1 MKTDY
6 AKLTYVLLPPVLA
19 CMVSVSLLQFSY
31 LAFHVVA
38 ELFAII
44 IGFTVLIVGLAARS
58 FNQNHYIL
66 FTALVMAWVS
76 GIDLTHTL
84 MYEGM
89 KLFPAENPTIPSQL
103 WLLAR
108 SIQAVGL
115 AMAPIYLFRPFKI
128 WKACLALSAV
138 TAVAALTLVE
148 GWFPVTYVAGVGLTP
163 FKVYTEYVI
172 ILVFLVAGLLL
183 YLNKSRLS
191 RSVWI
196 RLMAMIVFSIAS
208 EFAFTRYV
216 SAYGQANM
224 VGHLLKILA
233 YWALYLALIDNS
245 LNRPFDMLAK
255 TVSSYDA
262 LPFAIITVGPEHRIL
277 QANATATQWAGA
289 SREYLIDKDSHALF
303 HDVHLPAD
311 HCPVCTHQAGPNTT
325 QVFEIPVKHGA
336 RRLECSATQVKNA
349 DGQFVQI
356 QILREM
362 PSATA

>member
-6 AKLTYVLLPPVLA
+6 AKLTYILLPPVLA

-38 ELFAII
+38 ELFSII
-44 IGFTVLIVGLAARS
+44 IGFTVLIVGLAARN

-76 GIDLTHTL
+76 GIDLTHAL
-84 MYEGM
+84 LYEGM

-108 SIQAVGL
+108 SIQAVGM
-115 AMAPIYLFRPFKI
+115 AMAPMYLFRPFKI

-138 TAVAALTLVE
+138 TAVAAMSLVQ
-148 GWFPVTYVAGVGLTP
+148 GWFPVTYVAGVGLTL

-172 ILVFLVAGLLL
+172 IAVFLVAALLL

-196 RLMAMIVFSIAS
+196 SLLVMIVLSIAS
-208 EFAFTRYV
+208 EFAFTRYA

-224 VGHLLKILA
+224 VGHLLKIMA
-233 YWALYLALIDNS
+233 FWALYLALIDNS
-245 LNRPFDMLAK
+245 LNRPFDTLAK

-262 LPFAIITVGPEHRIL
+262 LPFAIITVGPERRIL
-277 QANATATQWAGA
+277 QANTTATQWAGA
-289 SREYLIDKDSHALF
+289 NREYLVNKDSHALF
-303 HDVHLPAD
+303 HDVHLSPD
-311 HCPVCTHQAGPNTT
+311 HCPVCTHKGSPNTT
-325 QVFEIPVKHGA
+325 QVFEILIKQGA
-336 RRLECSATQVKNA
+336 RRLECSVTQIKNA

-356 QILREM
+356 QILREI
-362 PSATA
+362 PPATA